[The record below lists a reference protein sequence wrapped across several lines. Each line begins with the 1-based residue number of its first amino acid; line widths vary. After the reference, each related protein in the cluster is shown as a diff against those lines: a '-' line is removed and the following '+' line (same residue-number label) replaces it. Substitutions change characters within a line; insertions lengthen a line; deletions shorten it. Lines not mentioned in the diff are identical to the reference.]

1 MKIPAIKGKIGN
13 WIYYCGVMSFA
24 DICKVVT
31 ASISELY
38 EAKSLGDALQRG
50 LTDNFIGIKNYIL
63 HDKERFFN
71 ALILAIYDGDPQWL
85 EVGFRGDERDVTSI
99 GFLEFN
105 GKEQV
110 FPVDGQHRVRGI
122 QEALSENHELGD
134 EQVPVVFI
142 AHSNTEKGIKRTRKL
157 FSTINRRAKP
167 VQANENIALDEDDIS
182 AIITRDLIEN
192 YPLFSGDNV
201 IDNKGKQIPA
211 NNEVAFMSLISM
223 YQCIYLIIKERKKK
237 DGISSVKYNKEYK
250 LFRPDEDEISR
261 IKKHVYSIMDS
272 FVQNT
277 IIIKQYVNMNSDSK
291 AKSFRNSKGGDLLF
305 RPIAQPEYFSS
316 ALRIQDNNKH
326 KSFADVFE
334 KMDKI
339 PRDISKAPWLGLVWN
354 EGGIIG
360 RASKKVIHDLIIYLT
375 DYKTLSE
382 KEQNNLINSYAR
394 SLNIPVEEAKV
405 MLFQLRGIL

>member
-223 YQCIYLIIKERKKK
+223 YQCIDLIIKERKKK

>member
-223 YQCIYLIIKERKKK
+223 YQCIDLIIKERKKK

-261 IKKHVYSIMDS
+261 ISKYVYSIMDS